1 MVLCEKSVR
10 ERAYYIWEG
19 EGRVFGR
26 AEAHWLQAESELLQA
41 PVAALIEADASA
53 APAKVAKPRT
63 ARAKASVQAPA
74 EALASVAKAAKAK
87 APAKTLAKTPA
98 KTSAKAA
105 EKPAAKAVKVAPR
118 AKSAASRA
126 AAEAVVLH

>member
-1 MVLCEKSVR
+1 MVLCEKAR

-41 PVAALIEADASA
+41 PAAALIEAEASA

-63 ARAKASVQAPA
+63 ARAKASVQAPPR
-74 EALASVAKAAKAK
+74 LWRAS
-87 APAKTLAKTPA
+87 
-98 KTSAKAA
+98 
-105 EKPAAKAVKVAPR
+105 PR
-118 AKSAASRA
+118 LPGPRHRLRRLPRPPRRPPRSLPPRR
-126 AAEAVVLH
+126 